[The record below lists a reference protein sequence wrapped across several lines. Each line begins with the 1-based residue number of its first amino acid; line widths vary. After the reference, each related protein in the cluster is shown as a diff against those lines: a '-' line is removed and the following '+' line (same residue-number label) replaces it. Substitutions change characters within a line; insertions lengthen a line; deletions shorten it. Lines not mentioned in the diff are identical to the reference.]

1 MPLEEM
7 SAFFAARV
15 DGYEAH
21 MLTGIEGIAQGY
33 ACVAGA
39 LAEGVQT
46 LLDLG
51 CGTGLELGPVFERF
65 PDVSVTGID
74 LTQAML
80 DVLAEKYADKR
91 LSLICGSY
99 FDVDFGK
106 CAYDTAISFETM
118 HHFTHAEKLG
128 LYQRLH
134 AALREGGLYVEA
146 DYMVDAQAE
155 EDALFAERDGLLAQM
170 GARDGFWH
178 FDVPCT
184 VDNQVRL
191 LREAGFSSVRQLWR
205 CGNTVILAACV

>member
-7 SAFFAARV
+7 SAFFTSRV
-15 DGYEAH
+15 DGYEEH

-33 ACVAGA
+33 ACMAGA
-39 LAEGVQT
+39 LPEGMQN

-65 PDVSVTGID
+65 PEARITGID

-80 DVLAEKYADKR
+80 DVLAVKYADKH
-91 LSLICGSY
+91 LSLVCGSY

-106 CAYDTAISFETM
+106 NAFDAAVSFETM

-128 LYQRLH
+128 LYERLH
-134 AALREGGLYVEA
+134 VALRKGGLYIEA
-146 DYMVDAQAE
+146 DYMVDTQAE
-155 EDALFAERDGLLAQM
+155 EDDLFAEREKLLAQM
-170 GARDGFWH
+170 DAQEGFWH

-205 CGNTVILAACV
+205 CENTVILAAQV